1 MYRVWVEEI
10 LGLKVRGQ
18 TMRLDPVIP
27 GWWDGFQMSYRH
39 GEALYEIEIENPD
52 HSERG
57 VIWVE
62 MDGKRVKDGLITLDR
77 DLVKHHV
84 VIRMGQPLQASKV
97 KKRQSR
103 SPIQ

>member
-1 MYRVWVEEI
+1 VEEI

-27 GWWDGFQMSYRH
+27 GWWDGFQISYRH
-39 GEALYEIEIENPD
+39 GEALYEMEIENPQ
-52 HSERG
+52 HVERG

-62 MDGKRVKDGLITLDR
+62 MDGKRLKDGLIALDR

-84 VIRMGQPLQASKV
+84 VIRMGQSQQAGKV
-97 KKRQSR
+97 KKTRLR
-103 SPIQ
+103 SPEE